1 MNAETISEYLEHDHR
16 RLDHLLSCAARHP
29 NTVERGAFAEFRRGL
44 LRHISMEEKILL
56 PAVQALRHG
65 EPLRIAAQLRL
76 QHGAIAALLVPSP
89 RSAVVNALKAVLA
102 KHNAIEEG
110 SDGVYAECDRI
121 VGPELVGLLS
131 RLQAAAEVPVARHV
145 DSEKVE
151 ASARR
156 ALTRAGFDSKLISD

>member
-1 MNAETISEYLEHDHR
+1 MNAETIREYLERDHR
-16 RLDHLLSCAARHP
+16 RLDHLLGYAASDP

-44 LRHISMEEKILL
+44 LKHISMEEKILL
-56 PAVQALRHG
+56 PTVQALRHG
-65 EPLRIAAQLRL
+65 EPLRIAPQRRL

-89 RSAVVNALKAVLA
+89 RSAVVNALKVVLA

-110 SDGVYAECDRI
+110 TAGVYAECDRI
-121 VGPELVGLLS
+121 VGPEFVGLLG
-131 RLQAAAEVPVARHV
+131 RLQAAAEVPVAGHV

-156 ALTRAGFDSKLISD
+156 ALTRAGFDSNLISD

>member
-1 MNAETISEYLEHDHR
+1 MNAETIREYLERDHR
-16 RLDHLLSCAARHP
+16 RLDHLLSYAASDP

-44 LRHISMEEKILL
+44 LKHISMEEKILL
-56 PAVQALRHG
+56 PTVQALRRG

-89 RSAVVNALKAVLA
+89 RSAVVNALKVVLA
-102 KHNAIEEG
+102 RHNPIEEG
-110 SDGVYAECDRI
+110 TAGVYAECDRI
-121 VGPELVGLLS
+121 VGPELVGLLG

-156 ALTRAGFDSKLISD
+156 ALTRAGFDSNLVSD